1 MPVWLIVLALVVV
14 AVIVL
19 LLIARVSSR
28 HDTISE
34 IEQTW
39 DEGVRRGDAASRAA
53 QNDTNRT
60 LRR

>member
-1 MPVWLIVLALVVV
+1 MPGWLIVLVLVVV

-19 LLIARVSSR
+19 LLIAWLSSR

-39 DEGVRRGDAASRAA
+39 DKGVRRGDEASRAA
-53 QNDTNRT
+53 QNETNRM